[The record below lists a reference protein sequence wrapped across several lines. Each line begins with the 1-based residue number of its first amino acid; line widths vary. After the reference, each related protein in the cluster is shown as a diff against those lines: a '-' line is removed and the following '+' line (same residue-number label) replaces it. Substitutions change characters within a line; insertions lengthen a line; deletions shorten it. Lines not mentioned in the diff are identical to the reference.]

1 MLEVTVTAKR
11 DRRRAD
17 YRFRKGQPVTFHSD
31 TLSEAQ
37 LAALKAD
44 PVLDVVETPTAET
57 SPSPEPEA
65 GPAAEETATVPEPE
79 GASAQDQN
87 DAPEASAEAPKPGKG
102 RSGGRRKGAKA
113 NKE

>member
-44 PVLDVVETPTAET
+44 PALDVVETPTAET
-57 SPSPEPEA
+57 AP
-65 GPAAEETATVPEPE
+65 G
-79 GASAQDQN
+79 
-87 DAPEASAEAPKPGKG
+87 DAPSDSQATAPLEPGAAAEASAEAPKPGKG
-102 RSGGRRKGAKA
+102 RSGGRSKGAKA
-113 NKE
+113 NKG